1 MQCFASLMQ
10 DKEEHSFY
18 LNLIQQKSILQ
29 IVTND
34 IKIT

>member
-1 MQCFASLMQ
+1 MFCKSDARQRRTLT
-10 DKEEHSFY
+10 FY